1 MHEKSN
7 NNIQL
12 WTKNFIIITLLN
24 FLIFFSFQMLQPTL
38 PIYVKELGG
47 TDSVVGLVTGIFTV
61 SALIA
66 RPFAGKTLDKIGRKP
81 VFIIGLAIFAASVL
95 AYSWLPIIGLILFFR
110 LIHGF
115 GWGISNTAV
124 NTIASD
130 NIPKSRF
137 GEGMGYFSLASSL
150 AMAIAPAV
158 GLSYITKYSF
168 SNLFLIA
175 SALIIT
181 VLLLV
186 AFSEYTKP
194 KKTSEATA
202 KTSTKDSLYEKSSI
216 RPSIVIFFV
225 CTTYGAVVSF
235 ISLYATEKGI
245 ENIGLFFTV
254 YAVSLLVSRPVFGHI
269 NDRFGPD
276 FSVIPGLIM
285 LFIAMLLL
293 WQASV
298 LIMFLLVGCIYGI
311 GFGAVQATIQTMAVA
326 HVPTQRRGAANATF
340 FTGFDSGIG
349 FGSIIFGMIASA
361 LGYSNMYMLASA
373 AIVIAFIFYVLLAKK
388 SKSFTTDIK

>member
-130 NIPKSRF
+130 NIPKARF
-137 GEGMGYFSLASSL
+137 GEGMGYFSLA
-150 AMAIAPAV
+150 
-158 GLSYITKYSF
+158 
-168 SNLFLIA
+168 
-175 SALIIT
+175 
-181 VLLLV
+181 
-186 AFSEYTKP
+186 
-194 KKTSEATA
+194 A
-202 KTSTKDSLYEKSSI
+202 K
-216 RPSIVIFFV
+216 
-225 CTTYGAVVSF
+225 G
-235 ISLYATEKGI
+235 
-245 ENIGLFFTV
+245 
-254 YAVSLLVSRPVFGHI
+254 
-269 NDRFGPD
+269 
-276 FSVIPGLIM
+276 
-285 LFIAMLLL
+285 
-293 WQASV
+293 Q
-298 LIMFLLVGCIYGI
+298 
-311 GFGAVQATIQTMAVA
+311 
-326 HVPTQRRGAANATF
+326 
-340 FTGFDSGIG
+340 
-349 FGSIIFGMIASA
+349 
-361 LGYSNMYMLASA
+361 
-373 AIVIAFIFYVLLAKK
+373 
-388 SKSFTTDIK
+388 